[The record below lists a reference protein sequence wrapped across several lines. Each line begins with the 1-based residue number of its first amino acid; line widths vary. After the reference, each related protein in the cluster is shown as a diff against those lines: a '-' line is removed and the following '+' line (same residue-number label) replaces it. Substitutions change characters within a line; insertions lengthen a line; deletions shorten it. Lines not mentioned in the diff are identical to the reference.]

1 MRTMAPPAVAVAVW
15 GLVTG
20 VAMVNNGLSPA
31 MAIVMSLTVFAGSAQ
46 LAVIPLMADRAPH
59 AVIWMTAALVNL
71 RFVIFSAAS
80 RKYFTKLSFGQRA
93 LASYFNSDLGFAL
106 FIGRYGKATEFG
118 TPEQWGFFYGS
129 AGVNWVVWQVSS
141 IVGIL
146 LGDVAPASWGLEL
159 AAIIGLLAVLIPMVK
174 NRAALAGTLTAA
186 AVSVAAVQLPL
197 RLGVLLAVFFGVAV
211 ALTIE
216 DRSAT

>member
-1 MRTMAPPAVAVAVW
+1 MTPPSIAIAVW

-31 MAIVMSLTVFAGSAQ
+31 MAVVMSLTVFAGSAQ
-46 LAVIPLMADRAPH
+46 LAVIPLMADRAPLV
-59 AVIWMTAALVNL
+59 VIWLTAALVNL

-80 RKYFTKLSFGQRA
+80 RQYFTKLSFVQRSV
-93 LASYFNSDLGFAL
+93 ASYFNSDFGFAL
-106 FIGRYGKATEFG
+106 FIGRYGNSRELG

-129 AGVNWVVWQVSS
+129 AAMNWVVWQVAS
-141 IVGIL
+141 ITGIL

-159 AAIIGLLAVLIPMVK
+159 AAILGLLAVLIPMVRD
-174 NRAALAGTLTAA
+174 RAGLAGTLTAA
-186 AVSVAAVQLPL
+186 AVSVAAVQLPF
-197 RLGVLLAVFFGVAV
+197 RLGVLVGVFLGVAV

-216 DRSAT
+216 ARTTP